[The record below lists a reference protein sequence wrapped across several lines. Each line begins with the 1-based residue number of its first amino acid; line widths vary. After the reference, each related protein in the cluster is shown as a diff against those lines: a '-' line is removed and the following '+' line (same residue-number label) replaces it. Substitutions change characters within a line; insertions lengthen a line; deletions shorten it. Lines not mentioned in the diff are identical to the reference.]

1 MTGFASCP
9 GIVIITLITSLISI
23 PVKAEI
29 WTNEISDVQYGRIG
43 SNVTLLCSASRN
55 GSAVEWRLNGTR
67 VVSSFAVLQN
77 GNLILTNSDSTMEGN
92 YSCHDKKGQLL
103 RATALRLGYGPA
115 LLRIHCIAANYYS
128 ICCSWEQNVK
138 TFLPTEYISTFRHAS
153 KASETCHQDFFR
165 TNVCTIKN
173 PKNWHSSYVVNITEV
188 NPLGSTFTLSRIQF
202 LDIVKPDPPER
213 VSAEPVHGS
222 PRRLRVYWEY
232 PATWPKE
239 SSFPL
244 RFQVQ
249 YKPVESR
256 SWSVVEATH
265 LTTELTDVLA
275 GHFHIIQ
282 VRAMD
287 LLGNGNWSEWS
298 TEIKALP
305 WLEPTPKPEESESST
320 QSHTENTD
328 HSSTSESKVE
338 SEEQYEK
345 LALLVSLG
353 SLGGVFL
360 ALLAFFTILI
370 WVRHKGKEE
379 TSKQELTSMMKMK
392 SLPM

>member
-1 MTGFASCP
+1 
-9 GIVIITLITSLISI
+9 
-23 PVKAEI
+23 
-29 WTNEISDVQYGRIG
+29 
-43 SNVTLLCSASRN
+43 
-55 GSAVEWRLNGTR
+55 
-67 VVSSFAVLQN
+67 
-77 GNLILTNSDSTMEGN
+77 MEGN

-103 RATALRLGYGPA
+103 RATSLRLGYMSSLTA
-115 LLRIHCIAANYYS
+115 
-128 ICCSWEQNVK
+128 
-138 TFLPTEYISTFRHAS
+138 RHAS

-249 YKPVESR
+249 YKPMESR

-287 LLGNGNWSEWS
+287 LLGNGNWSEWT
-298 TEIKALP
+298 TEVKALP
-305 WLEPTPKPEESESST
+305 WLGKHLCT
-320 QSHTENTD
+320 QCLS
-328 HSSTSESKVE
+328 
-338 SEEQYEK
+338 
-345 LALLVSLG
+345 
-353 SLGGVFL
+353 GVWK
-360 ALLAFFTILI
+360 T
-370 WVRHKGKEE
+370 
-379 TSKQELTSMMKMK
+379 
-392 SLPM
+392 

>member
-1 MTGFASCP
+1 MGPSQDSLLFQSTDAITHIPMKLASLAP
-9 GIVIITLITSLISI
+9 QVIQNDLSCHDLIGVL
-23 PVKAEI
+23 
-29 WTNEISDVQYGRIG
+29 
-43 SNVTLLCSASRN
+43 SAPDHSP
-55 GSAVEWRLNGTR
+55 SAVEWRLNGTR

-103 RATALRLGYGPA
+103 RATALRLGYVFFNFQDMSSLTA
-115 LLRIHCIAANYYS
+115 
-128 ICCSWEQNVK
+128 
-138 TFLPTEYISTFRHAS
+138 RHAS

-249 YKPVESR
+249 YKPMESRHASKASETCHQDFFRTNVCTIKNPKNWHSSYVVNITEVNPLGSTFTLSRIQFLDIVKPDPPERVSAEPVHGSPRRLRVYWEYPATWPKESSFPLRFQVQYKPMESR
-256 SWSVVEATH
+256 SWSVVSFSRSITCG
-265 LTTELTDVLA
+265 L
-275 GHFHIIQ
+275 
-282 VRAMD
+282 
-287 LLGNGNWSEWS
+287 WSDD
-298 TEIKALP
+298 KC
-305 WLEPTPKPEESESST
+305 
-320 QSHTENTD
+320 
-328 HSSTSESKVE
+328 
-338 SEEQYEK
+338 
-345 LALLVSLG
+345 
-353 SLGGVFL
+353 
-360 ALLAFFTILI
+360 
-370 WVRHKGKEE
+370 
-379 TSKQELTSMMKMK
+379 
-392 SLPM
+392 